1 LELTRSRNIENS
13 VNRTEISRYTFSMII
28 RRRELETL
36 RMLLK
41 RNPVVGIVGAREAG
55 KPATKTAGKSDG
67 GKKAEG
73 AGGN

>member
-1 LELTRSRNIENS
+1 
-13 VNRTEISRYTFSMII
+13 MII